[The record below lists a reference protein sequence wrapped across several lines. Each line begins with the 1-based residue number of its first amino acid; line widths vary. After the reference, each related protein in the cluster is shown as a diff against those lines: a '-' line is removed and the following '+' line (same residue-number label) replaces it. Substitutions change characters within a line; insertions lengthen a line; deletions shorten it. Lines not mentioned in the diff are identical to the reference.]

1 MTRRR
6 DLRDGMI
13 IGAMF
18 GVFASAIYVV
28 LWWAIDS
35 LLERV
40 SPAEVLGWSAI
51 ACGVVAG
58 GLSVVGGER

>member
-1 MTRRR
+1 MVRLK

-18 GVFASAIYVV
+18 GVGASSIYVI

-40 SPAEVLGWSAI
+40 TPGEVVGWSAI
-51 ACGVVAG
+51 GCSVTAGVLAVLG
-58 GLSVVGGER
+58 GDR